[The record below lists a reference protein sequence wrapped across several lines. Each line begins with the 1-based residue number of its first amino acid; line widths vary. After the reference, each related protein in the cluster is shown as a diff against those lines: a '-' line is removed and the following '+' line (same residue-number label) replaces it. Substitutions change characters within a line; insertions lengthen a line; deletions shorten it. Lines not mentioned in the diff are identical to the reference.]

1 MSSSRLLAVARSA
14 TVDTARIAAVSLIAD
29 LPAAELDELAAA
41 VSEVDVEAG
50 AEVISLDNY
59 GTAVYFI
66 EQGRADVLPDGG
78 EATQTLGPGDTF
90 GEIALLLTGERTA
103 SVVART
109 PMRLLSLSGQDFER
123 IRAHVPE
130 LERSLRRLGVE
141 RAGRASLVR
150 AQAGPPPASV
160 PDPIRVPDGS
170 KVFLIG
176 HAVGVQIYSC
186 TGTGWSFVAPKANLF
201 DDQGELIVTHFAGPT
216 WQTKDGSMVVGHAE
230 ASVSVDPTAI
240 SWVRL
245 SAASTTPGQLGDT
258 TIIQRVATT
267 GGLAPPA
274 ADCNAERAGTV
285 AEVPYTADYYFWR

>member
-1 MSSSRLLAVARSA
+1 MARSE
-14 TVDTARIAAVSLIAD
+14 TVDKTRIAAVSLVAD

-41 VSEVDVEAG
+41 VSEVEVEAG

-59 GTAVYFI
+59 GTAIYFI

-78 EATQTLGPGDTF
+78 QATQTLGPGDTF

-123 IRAHVPE
+123 IRARVPE

-141 RAGRASLVR
+141 RAGRASLVQV
-150 AQAGPPPASV
+150 AQAGPPPPSV
-160 PDPIRVPDGS
+160 PDPIQVLDGS

-176 HAVGVQIYSC
+176 HAIGVQIYSC
-186 TGTGWSFVAPKANLF
+186 NGTGWSLVAPRADLF
-201 DDQGELIVTHFAGPT
+201 DDQGEIVVTHFAGPT
-216 WQTKDGSMVVGHAE
+216 WQAKDGSMVVGHAE

-240 SWVRL
+240 PGVRL
-245 SAASTTPGQLGDT
+245 SAASTTPGQLGNT
-258 TIIQRVATT
+258 TNIQRIATT

-274 ADCNAERAGTV
+274 ADCNAMRAGTV
-285 AEVPYTADYYFWR
+285 AEVPYTADYYFWK